1 MKWRQ
6 GWEGGSRFGLSL
18 LWIEVSGSFEDER
31 KKSRTIS
38 GTDDV
43 ERNHVRRLLT
53 LTNGVR

>member
-1 MKWRQ
+1 MKWRR
-6 GWEGGSRFGLSL
+6 GWEEDSRFGLSL

-38 GTDDV
+38 GIDDV